1 MLFDGGSER
10 RQPTMVKATCW
21 FDTPAAER
29 FTVSEQTFALPNNRI
44 VALIGLTDRRMLE
57 F

>member
-1 MLFDGGSER
+1 
-10 RQPTMVKATCW
+10 MVKATCW